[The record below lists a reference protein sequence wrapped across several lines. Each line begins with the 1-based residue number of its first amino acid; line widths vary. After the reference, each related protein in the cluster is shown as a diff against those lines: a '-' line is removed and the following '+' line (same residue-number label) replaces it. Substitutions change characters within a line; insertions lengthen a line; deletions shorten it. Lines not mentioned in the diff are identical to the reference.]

1 MHARANAP
9 VAMVTPSCSSS
20 RSGSPALA
28 GSTCCWGVVCEAPP
42 PIALLCTAVLLPAS
56 GPVTLTLT
64 GCSTTLLGVALVA
77 ALVLVQG
84 CMAAGW
90 LTTAR
95 VKAGE
100 RGA

>member
-1 MHARANAP
+1 
-9 VAMVTPSCSSS
+9 
-20 RSGSPALA
+20 
-28 GSTCCWGVVCEAPP
+28 
-42 PIALLCTAVLLPAS
+42 
-56 GPVTLTLT
+56 
-64 GCSTTLLGVALVA
+64 LLGVALVA